1 VTKDRR
7 HSDLKRN
14 NVIDP
19 HAGTP
24 DSEEDSMTL
33 TKDPILTMWG
43 AVKVLADVQ
52 ARVPMQLK

>member
-1 VTKDRR
+1 MTKGRR

-43 AVKVLADVQ
+43 GAVRGVVGIEGG
-52 ARVPMQLK
+52 VVSGF